1 MGRDPDTAKT
11 SLDVLQR
18 ENRTLNDL
26 FARIG
31 RTRQSTVDTRYE
43 YGNAAK
49 EIIRHMAVR
58 QSSLMDVAAVTS
70 AMPDLQA
77 VGARMRDRGT
87 AQRSLIDQ
95 VADMS
100 RGIQGISLN
109 QGQDFNGPLHRLMV
123 EVSHEIEWELS
134 EAIPLIEQS
143 LGTGDYV
150 RRLKSARYVERHA
163 PTKVNPSGPR
173 WYENAPVVS
182 RLLTMYSHLRNHP
195 RADGD
200 PRPG

>member
-1 MGRDPDTAKT
+1 MGRASEGPKT
-11 SLDVLQR
+11 SLDVLRR
-18 ENRTLNDL
+18 EDRTLLDL
-26 FARIG
+26 FERIG
-31 RTRQSTVDTRYE
+31 QTRKSTVDTRYD
-43 YGNAAK
+43 YGNSAK

-58 QSSLMDVAAVTS
+58 QSSLMDVALVS
-70 AMPDLQA
+70 SDVPDLHT

-87 AQRSLIDQ
+87 AQRTLIDQ

-109 QGQDFNGPLHRLMV
+109 QGQDFDGPLHRLIE

-134 EAIPLIEQS
+134 EAIPLIERT
-143 LGTGDYV
+143 LPTGDGI
-150 RRLKSARYVERHA
+150 RHLKSARYVERHA

-182 RLLTMYSHLRNHP
+182 RLLTVYSHLRNHP
-195 RADGD
+195 RAYGD
-200 PRPG
+200 DRAG